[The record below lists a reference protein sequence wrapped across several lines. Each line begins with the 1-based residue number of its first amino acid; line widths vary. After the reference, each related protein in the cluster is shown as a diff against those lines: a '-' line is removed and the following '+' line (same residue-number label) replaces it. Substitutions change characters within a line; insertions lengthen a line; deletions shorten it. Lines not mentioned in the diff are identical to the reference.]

1 MVLSSLAHS
10 AKNAQSTHPR
20 AFVNPLDADLE
31 LSYALR
37 GCTSLGSHLLGV
49 VIATTPASTSPASWT
64 NLRTATGLGGN
75 NALRLPTQNQ
85 RKLICGQKV
94 AVRCD

>member
-10 AKNAQSTHPR
+10 AKNAQSTHLR

-64 NLRTATGLGGN
+64 SLFLIYEPPQGWGATMPSGCRPRTSEN
-75 NALRLPTQNQ
+75 
-85 RKLICGQKV
+85 
-94 AVRCD
+94 